1 MEQQLLK
8 LARQLESFDEASLM
22 NLWERYAAIVSH
34 FEPTKRWEE
43 AALVLSLIQAKR
55 WKNQLFNQEWASRVR
70 QQSGRGEAAQG
81 PDAPAPKVSFDL
93 EHGDVPKRAGE
104 KEAPKGP
111 KILAFAPVKKRRTR

>member
-70 QQSGRGEAAQG
+70 QNNGRGEAGQG

-93 EHGDVPKRAGE
+93 ELGGMPSKKAEE
-104 KEAPKGP
+104 KKDKGP
-111 KILAFAPVKKRRTR
+111 KILAFEPVKKRRPR